1 MLLTHATGILIALG
15 AAVAWGGAD
24 FSGGLASRRSGPLQV
39 LALSRV
45 AGFACYTVVAL
56 IGREPLP
63 PAASLGWALAAG
75 MSGSLGIAAL
85 YKGLATDR
93 AARVV
98 PISGV
103 VGAAIPVAFAA
114 IVAGVLP
121 PVQQAGLLIALAGI
135 FLVSRG
141 HGSRRAG
148 RSPGLAFGSLAGV
161 GFGGF
166 FLCLAHVAP
175 GHVFTPLA
183 VAGCG
188 SLVMATV
195 VLAAARVPLPSP
207 KRNPTAFLAGVLD
220 ATGAVCYLLAVGW
233 IRLDVAAVLSSFYP
247 AVTVLLFRAILR
259 ERVSRAQWA
268 GLLLCVVAIALI
280 AR

>member
-1 MLLTHATGILIALG
+1 MFVAQATGILIALG

-24 FSGGLASRRSGPLQV
+24 FSGGLASRRAGPLQV
-39 LALSRV
+39 LALSRL
-45 AGFACYTVVAL
+45 AGFACYATVAL
-56 IGREPLP
+56 AGREPLP

-75 MSGSLGIAAL
+75 MSGALGLAAL
-85 YKGLATDR
+85 YNGLATGR
-93 AARVV
+93 AALVV

-114 IVAGVLP
+114 MVSGVLP
-121 PVQQAGLLIALAGI
+121 PVQQGGLLTALVGI

-141 HGSRRAG
+141 HGSRGAG
-148 RSPGLAFGSLAGV
+148 RSRGLTFGMLAGV

-175 GHVFTPLA
+175 GFVFTPLA

-188 SLVMATV
+188 SLVTAV
-195 VLAAARVPLPSP
+195 IVLIASGARLPSP
-207 KRNPTAFLAGVLD
+207 RRSPTALLAGALD

-233 IRLDVAAVLSSFYP
+233 VRLDVAAVLSSLYP
-247 AVTVLLFRAILR
+247 AITVLLFWAILR
-259 ERVSRAQWA
+259 ERVSRAQWG
-268 GLLLCVVAIALI
+268 GLLLCVAAIALI
-280 AR
+280 AQ